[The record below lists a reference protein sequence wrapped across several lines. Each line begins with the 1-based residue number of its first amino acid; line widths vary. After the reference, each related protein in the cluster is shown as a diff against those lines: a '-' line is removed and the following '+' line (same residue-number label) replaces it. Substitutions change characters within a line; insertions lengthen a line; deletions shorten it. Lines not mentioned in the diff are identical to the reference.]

1 MEKTM
6 KADVSYIAV
15 TYLKALLLAAVI
27 TGVEIIILSVLLYKT
42 NLSESNL
49 HIGVIVG
56 YGIAC
61 FLSGLYCGKK
71 IKTRRFLWGIV
82 AGLIYYVVLLAVSVP
97 VCGSDFSLSFVSSAL
112 VCLGSGML
120 GGMIS

>member
-6 KADVSYIAV
+6 KADVSYIVV

-71 IKTRRFLWGIV
+71 IKTRRFLWGIA

-97 VCGSDFSLSFVSSAL
+97 VAAAVFLCPLFQVRWSVSEAA
-112 VCLGSGML
+112 CLAA
-120 GGMIS
+120 